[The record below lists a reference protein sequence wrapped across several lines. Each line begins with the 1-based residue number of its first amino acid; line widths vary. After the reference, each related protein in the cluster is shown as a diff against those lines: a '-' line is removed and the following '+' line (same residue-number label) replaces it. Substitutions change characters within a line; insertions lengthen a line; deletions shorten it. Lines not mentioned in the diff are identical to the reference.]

1 LQEASHYESVESL
14 NALDLDIEALE
25 HRLDMVVGATA
36 LSYVCLGDATSTTTV
51 CGSNGGVPPP
61 PKPH

>member
-1 LQEASHYESVESL
+1 MEERSLCDSVESL

-25 HRLDMVVGATA
+25 QRLDMVVIATA
-36 LSYVCLGDATSTTTV
+36 LTYVCKVDIPVTTTV
-51 CGSNGGVPPP
+51 CGVNGGQT